1 MKRIINKQT
10 GLFLRD
16 DFIFDKETEI
26 GLEVTPAQGFYH
38 PKWDGGKWI
47 EGLTE
52 AEITAIK
59 NQHVEQ
65 QPIIEEQILEL
76 QQVIVELTTKLNDK
90 NIIP

>member
-10 GLFLRD
+10 GMFLRD
-16 DFIFDKETEI
+16 DFTFNKETEI

-38 PKWDGGKWI
+38 PKWDGEKWI

-59 NQHVEQ
+59 NQSVEVATELTLEQ
-65 QPIIEEQILEL
+65 QVAEL
-76 QQVIVELTTKLNDK
+76 QNQLDDLRLKL
-90 NIIP
+90 